1 MNFPENVK
9 YTMEHEWVLVE
20 NGIATIGITDFAQN
34 ELGDIIFL
42 DIETV
47 DQFLNKD
54 EVFGSVE
61 AVKVVSDLFMPISG
75 KIIEKNPLLDSK
87 PELVNNDSF
96 GDGWLIKV
104 EVSEYNEIDD
114 LLDSE
119 QYRKLVGC

>member
-1 MNFPENVK
+1 MKFPENLK
-9 YTMEHEWVLVE
+9 YTHEHEWVHIE
-20 NGIATIGITDFAQN
+20 NGIATIGISDFAQN

-42 DIETV
+42 DIETIG
-47 DQFLNKD
+47 QFLDKD
-54 EVFGSVE
+54 SIFGSVE

-87 PELVNNDSF
+87 PELINNDSF

-104 EVSEYNEIDD
+104 EVSDYTEMDD

-119 QYRKLVGC
+119 EYRKLVGC